1 MYAEVLIVPDCPSS
15 RRRLA
20 LRTVLDELEFGD
32 VSVNTTVIDTLQK
45 AQQRGFVGSP
55 MFLINGMDAF
65 GHSPLRVR
73 VPSPCSN
80 STIAHRVTGQVR
92 RRRWSPTDRPD
103 PILCAPGSLLG

>member
-45 AQQRGFVGSP
+45 
-55 MFLINGMDAF
+55 L
-65 GHSPLRVR
+65 
-73 VPSPCSN
+73 SN
-80 STIAHRVTGQVR
+80 EVSSAR
-92 RRRWSPTDRPD
+92 RS
-103 PILCAPGSLLG
+103 